1 MFALFAATNEKEA
14 PSLPFWNGKYNWV
27 AICSKWPFV
36 KKNSPSYLHIECLAF
51 KQDFF
56 FFFLNA

>member
-56 FFFLNA
+56 FF

>member
-36 KKNSPSYLHIECLAF
+36 KKIHLAIF
-51 KQDFF
+51 TLSVWLSSKIFF
-56 FFFLNA
+56 FF